1 MNRFTL
7 LFTLIALLF
16 THNSAISATFDVDM
30 LNKRDD
36 GEKMVY
42 SEDIL
47 YIDLN
52 DTVNWL
58 TTSPGHNVEFI
69 GAPETADLPKKPSKV
84 NKEFSYTFDVPGVYL
99 YQCSPHAMM
108 AMAGLV
114 QVSDSSN
121 KSEIETAI
129 QKFESAV
136 IIPGVKTRISD
147 LLRKN
152 VK

>member
-1 MNRFTL
+1 MNKLTL

-16 THNSAISATFDVDM
+16 THNNAISATYDVDM

-84 NKEFSYTFDVPGVYL
+84 KKEFSYTFDEPGIYL
-99 YQCSPHAMM
+99 YQCSPHKSMGMIA
-108 AMAGLV
+108 LV
-114 QVSDSSN
+114 IVDGDLSN
-121 KSEIETAI
+121 IDDIASTRVVGKSKKQLEA
-129 QKFESAV
+129 
-136 IIPGVKTRISD
+136 
-147 LLRKN
+147 LLASL
-152 VK
+152 

>member
-7 LFTLIALLF
+7 LFTLVALLF
-16 THNSAISATFDVDM
+16 THNSAISATYDVDM

-69 GAPETADLPKKPSKV
+69 GAPESAVLPKKPSKV
-84 NKEFSYTFDVPGVYL
+84 NKEFSYTFDEPGIYL
-99 YQCSPHAMM
+99 YQCSPHKSMGMIALVVVDGDLSNIDDI
-108 AMAGLV
+108 ASTRVVGKSKKKLEALIAGL
-114 QVSDSSN
+114 
-121 KSEIETAI
+121 
-129 QKFESAV
+129 
-136 IIPGVKTRISD
+136 
-147 LLRKN
+147 
-152 VK
+152 

>member
-1 MNRFTL
+1 MNKLTP

-16 THNSAISATFDVDM
+16 THNSAISATYDVDM

-47 YIDLN
+47 YVELN

-69 GAPETADLPKKPSKV
+69 GAPESAELPKKPSKV
-84 NKEFSYTFDVPGVYL
+84 NKEFSYTFDEPGVYL
-99 YQCSPHAMM
+99 YQCSPHKSMGMIALVIVDDDLSNIDDI
-108 AMAGLV
+108 ASTRVVGKSKKKLEALIAGL
-114 QVSDSSN
+114 
-121 KSEIETAI
+121 
-129 QKFESAV
+129 
-136 IIPGVKTRISD
+136 
-147 LLRKN
+147 
-152 VK
+152 

>member
-1 MNRFTL
+1 MNKLTL

-16 THNSAISATFDVDM
+16 THNSAISATYDVDM

-69 GAPETADLPKKPSKV
+69 GAPETAGLPKKPSKV
-84 NKEFSYTFDVPGVYL
+84 NKEFSYTFDEPGVYL
-99 YQCSPHAMM
+99 YQCSPHKSMGMIA
-108 AMAGLV
+108 LV
-114 QVSDSSN
+114 IVDGDLSN
-121 KSEIETAI
+121 IDDIASTRVVGKSKKKLEA
-129 QKFESAV
+129 
-136 IIPGVKTRISD
+136 
-147 LLRKN
+147 LLASL
-152 VK
+152 